1 MVPVPPVPSE
11 ELPLNDSTSSDRT
24 LAGIL
29 DAIDAA
35 PTSAARLQ
43 VAAVELH
50 AFGFDRVLIT
60 VRDEAM
66 NPVQVA
72 SAEGV
77 DSAGLPLN
85 ALPGAVWRR
94 LLQPME
100 RFRDGDL
107 YVLDGRDPWVAREFF
122 GLDPAPADAPDGPSA
137 ADLVVGVM
145 RAPDG
150 GLLGFVKVASPQ
162 GGTLAPAR
170 REAVGIIVRHL
181 AARLAFDALERVARQ
196 RQERLQLLQESGAS
210 LTRSLDEQ
218 EIFRELTRQVQR
230 IVRSDG
236 VVILIPDLAADRL
249 TVARHVVDGGERDR
263 PPQRLGDG
271 LVAEVARRGL
281 AVRLGDRESDL
292 AREKAGHPVIDSLQ
306 DITGEDGVHASAVAV
321 PIRVGLRLLGVLAVY
336 DLRPDVFDAED
347 EEVLATMASQA
358 ATAIANAR
366 RYAESERER
375 RTTEALAEVA
385 RAVGES
391 LRLGEVLRLILRHSV
406 SLLGVEGA
414 CIALREADYL
424 HIVAA
429 IGTAEVLSGLH
440 LPVASSLLGNAIT
453 SNELIAL
460 NAVDA
465 QTPLNRTVRQLARI
479 DRTMLAPLMTGRGTI
494 GGLAVINRD
503 RPFDAD
509 DGRVL
514 QRLADQ
520 VSVAIVNA
528 RLFEEVERITR
539 QWKLAFDNT
548 ASGIVV
554 LEESQV
560 VGRCNAR
567 AAELCGTSIA
577 GLLGR
582 RFSEA
587 LIGSPGGASAELDR
601 QIAEALQL
609 RQVSRTEARG
619 IEGIPYRL
627 VIAPHPDGGCVV
639 TFDDLTTAL

>member
-1 MVPVPPVPSE
+1 MQPVPSTE
-11 ELPLNDSTSSDRT
+11 PPLTVPTPLDRS
-24 LAGIL
+24 LVGIL

-43 VAAVELH
+43 VAAVELL
-50 AFGFDRVLIT
+50 ALGFDRVLIT
-60 VRDEAM
+60 LRDEAM

-72 SAEGV
+72 AAEAPAP
-77 DSAGLPLN
+77 AGPPLN
-85 ALPGAVWRR
+85 PLPGAVWRR
-94 LLQPME
+94 LLGPME
-100 RFRDGDL
+100 RFRAGDL
-107 YVLDGRDPWVAREFF
+107 HLLDGRDPWVAREFF
-122 GLDPAPADAPDGPSA
+122 GLDPAPADVSEAGGA
-137 ADLVVGVM
+137 TDLVVGVM

-150 GLLGFVKVASPQ
+150 GLVGFVKGAAPEPGRLPDAVR
-162 GGTLAPAR
+162 LAAIG
-170 REAVGIIVRHL
+170 VIVRHL
-181 AARLAFDALERVARQ
+181 GSRLAFDALERVARQ

-210 LTRSLDEQ
+210 LTRTLDEQ

-230 IVRSDG
+230 VVRSDG
-236 VVILIPDLAADRL
+236 VVVLNPDLAADRL
-249 TVARHVVDGGERDR
+249 TTARHEVDGTERMR
-263 PPQRLGDG
+263 APQTLGDG
-271 LVAEVARRGL
+271 IVAEVARRGM
-281 AVRLGDRESDL
+281 AVRVGDREADH
-292 AREKAGHPVIDSLQ
+292 AREKAGLALIDSLQ

-336 DLRPDVFDAED
+336 DLRPDVFDGED

-375 RTTEALAEVA
+375 RTTEALADVA

-391 LRLGEVLRLILRHSV
+391 LRLGEVLRLILRHTV

-429 IGTAEVLSGLH
+429 IGTAEVLGGLH
-440 LPVASSLLGNAIT
+440 LPVTASLLGNAVT
-453 SNELIAL
+453 ANELIAL
-460 NAVDA
+460 NTIDP

-479 DRTMLAPLMTGRGTI
+479 DRTMLAPLITGRGTI
-494 GGLAVINRD
+494 GGIAVINRE

-514 QRLADQ
+514 TRLADQ

-567 AAELCGTSIA
+567 AAELCGTTIA

-587 LIGSPGGASAELDR
+587 LVGSPGGASAELER

-609 RQVSRTEARG
+609 RQVRRSEARG

-639 TFDDLTTAL
+639 TFDDLITAS